1 MSHKQDLK
9 TILYVEDDVDI
20 QQIALLAL
28 EHVGGYSVSLA
39 SSGQEALAVVSK
51 IQPDLVLLDMMMPGM
66 DGLTTLQGLRAN
78 SDSASIP
85 VIFMTA
91 KVQDQ
96 EIKHYLEAGACG
108 VIAKPFDPMQLA
120 EQVRTIWQ
128 QSQR

>member
-1 MSHKQDLK
+1 
-9 TILYVEDDVDI
+9 
-20 QQIALLAL
+20 
-28 EHVGGYSVSLA
+28 LA